1 MHFGQLPLAGRLTIW
16 LGVLFVAICLQPF
29 GFTVFC
35 VYIFDLVV
43 LWCRCVCISGT
54 VDECNAAIGLASSHL
69 ASPTTPGVEE
79 EETSDSERKQLQ
91 TKLHMIQNYLFDL
104 GAHLATPRSTST
116 QSKIARTQ
124 FSPNAASQ
132 LESWID
138 AMDKDLAP
146 LATFVLPGGHPAA
159 AALHLARTIARR
171 AERAVTPLF
180 TEGEQEID
188 ESAYCFINRL
198 SDYLFVASRHA
209 NRIMGVA
216 DVTWSKGAD
225 NVNA

>member
-1 MHFGQLPLAGRLTIW
+1 M
-16 LGVLFVAICLQPF
+16 
-29 GFTVFC
+29 
-35 VYIFDLVV
+35 
-43 LWCRCVCISGT
+43 
-54 VDECNAAIGLASSHL
+54 DECNAAIGLASSHL
-69 ASPTTPGVEE
+69 TSPTSLEE
-79 EETSDSERKQLQ
+79 EGLDSDRKKLQ
-91 TKLHMIQNYLFDL
+91 SRLHTIQNYLFDL

-138 AMDKDLAP
+138 EMDKDLPP
-146 LATFVLPGGHPAA
+146 LTTFVLPGGHPAA
-159 AALHLARTIARR
+159 GALHLARTIARR

-180 TEGEQEID
+180 TKGNEEID

-209 NRIMGVA
+209 NKLMGVA
-216 DVTWSKGAD
+216 DVTWTKTVC
-225 NVNA
+225 NTNA